1 MLQFRRIEFSCFP
14 FSVKRERYLALVS
27 EWLETK
33 LANVYSLSSQQ
44 RLRDPL
50 VPLHLTDR
58 TEREVSTC
66 PVTPT
71 LPLHFA
77 IYCIVRTKINN
88 RTVRF
93 HVCCSF
99 LTIYRLL
106 IFSRLPETAP
116 SDRRVAEAA
125 LSSTIL
131 RLPWTSTNKLGRIR

>member
-1 MLQFRRIEFSCFP
+1 MLQFRRIDFGCFP

-71 LPLHFA
+71 LPLHLA
-77 IYCIVRTKINN
+77 IYYIVRTKINN
-88 RTVRF
+88 PL
-93 HVCCSF
+93 S
-99 LTIYRLL
+99 RLL
-106 IFSRLPETAP
+106 LVSDNFSSPDFFTITANYTAG
-116 SDRRVAEAA
+116 SWSR
-125 LSSTIL
+125 
-131 RLPWTSTNKLGRIR
+131 